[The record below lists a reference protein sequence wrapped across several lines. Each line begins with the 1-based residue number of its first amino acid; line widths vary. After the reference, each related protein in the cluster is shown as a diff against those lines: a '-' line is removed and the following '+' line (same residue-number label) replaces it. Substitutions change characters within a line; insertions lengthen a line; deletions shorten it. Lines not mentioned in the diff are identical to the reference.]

1 MTVFLPKKLLIEAAM
16 LEYSHIISFNLTLT
30 CHCARF
36 KHSIKTKKLQSETGA
51 SGVQAN
57 EQSNNRHIFQ
67 NCIADGSNL
76 NKG

>member
-1 MTVFLPKKLLIEAAM
+1 MIICELHENSSCKSVMTVFLPKKLLIEAAM

-51 SGVQAN
+51 SG
-57 EQSNNRHIFQ
+57 
-67 NCIADGSNL
+67 GSG
-76 NKG
+76 KRAE